1 MKKNTLVIGALIAFI
16 LLLASHACTRRV
28 DQSPREINFDR
39 NTCALCL
46 MGLADPKYSAQ
57 SINTRG
63 DVVWFDDL
71 GCLIFWIEKPDWE
84 KFEGENAVSYIAD
97 SETGEWLKVE
107 EAWYTYGKQT
117 PMGYGYSAIRNRVDS
132 AIDYATTVQ
141 RIKDGITMREE
152 FLKKKKMLHHDM
164 QKESN

>member
-1 MKKNTLVIGALIAFI
+1 MKKNATIVFTLITGII
-16 LLLASHACTRRV
+16 LLTSFACTRRV

-39 NTCALCL
+39 NVCVLCL

-71 GCLIFWIEKPDWE
+71 GCLIFWMEKPGWE

-107 EAWYTYGKQT
+107 EVWYTFGKQT
-117 PMGYGYSAIRNRVDS
+117 PMGYGYSAVKQKVDT
-132 AIDYATTVQ
+132 AFDYATTVQ

-164 QKESN
+164 